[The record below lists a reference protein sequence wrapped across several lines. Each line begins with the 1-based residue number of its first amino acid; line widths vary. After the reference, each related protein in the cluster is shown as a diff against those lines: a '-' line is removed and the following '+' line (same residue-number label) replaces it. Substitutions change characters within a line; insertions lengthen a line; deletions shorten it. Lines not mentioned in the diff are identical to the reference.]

1 MEGLAGE
8 AFETISMQRGL
19 DACYASISNL
29 AWYGVQ
35 PLEIGLDDITRPV
48 EAEDGIWFGPYR
60 EQLHITASGNL
71 LYNLACIAREGEGCI
86 LTLKLDCTYEG
97 LRFIPLTPCVEAST
111 MLVWK
116 KAQAFSPAAKAFISF
131 IEHSK
136 TESQVG
142 SF

>member
-1 MEGLAGE
+1 ML
-8 AFETISMQRGL
+8 
-19 DACYASISNL
+19 
-29 AWYGVQ
+29 VQ
-35 PLEIGLDDITRPV
+35 KLIMPERKNIQNELLN
-48 EAEDGIWFGPYR
+48 WFGPYR